1 MKEKDFEQ
9 LLGCLDIIRNM
20 YEHIRFVDPV
30 NSKVINVNEKNE
42 IDTEAEE
49 IKCYTFWGNTTVC
62 KNCISM
68 RAYIENKSFVKIEY
82 NPDKIVM
89 TTAVP
94 VELKEGRVVVE
105 LLKDATD
112 SLIFENKLSGDIT
125 ELLIMIDNINNL
137 AVRDALTG
145 IYNRRYINEKLP
157 IELMSSIINKKLL
170 SVIMIDIDHYKRVND
185 TYGHL
190 VGDTVLKTLTGIIQ
204 SCIRRD
210 TDWLAR
216 YGGEE
221 FLVCLPGA
229 PLRMTVEIAESMR
242 KAIESRTIVSGDHE
256 IKVTASFGVSCR
268 IYAKDNNYEDVI
280 EEADKNLLLAKR
292 NGRNRVEW

>member
-1 MKEKDFEQ
+1 MKESDFAQ

-30 NSKVINVNEKNE
+30 NSRVINVNEKNE
-42 IDTEAEE
+42 IDTETEE

-68 RAYIENKSFVKIEY
+68 RAYIENKSFVKIDY

-94 VELKEGRVVVE
+94 VELKERRVVVE
-105 LLKDATD
+105 LLKDATG
-112 SLIFENKLSGDIT
+112 SLIFENRLSGDIT
-125 ELLIMIDNINNL
+125 ELLMMIDNINNL

-157 IELMSSIINKKLL
+157 IELMSSIINKKFL

-185 TYGHL
+185 IYGHL
-190 VGDTVLKTLTGIIQ
+190 VGDTVLKTLTEVIQ

-229 PLRMTVEIAESMR
+229 PLRMAVEIAESMR
-242 KAIESRTIVSGDHE
+242 KAVESRVIVSGEHE
-256 IKVTASFGVSCR
+256 IKITASFGVSCG
-268 IYAKDNNYEDVI
+268 IYTMDNNYEDVI
-280 EEADKNLLLAKR
+280 EEADKKLLLAKR

>member
-1 MKEKDFEQ
+1 MKESDFAH
-9 LLGCLDIIRNM
+9 LLGCLEIIRDM

-42 IDTEAEE
+42 LDTKTEGV
-49 IKCYTFWGNTTVC
+49 KCYTYWGSTTAC

-82 NPDKIVM
+82 TPDKIVM
-89 TTAVP
+89 TTAFP

-112 SLIFENKLSGDIT
+112 SLIFENRLNGDIT

-170 SVIMIDIDHYKRVND
+170 SVIMIDIDHYKKVND

-190 VGDTVLKTLTGIIQ
+190 VGDTVLKTLAEIIQ

-221 FLVCLPGA
+221 FFVCLPGA
-229 PLRMTVEIAESMR
+229 PLRMTVEIAENMR
-242 KAIESRTIVSGDHE
+242 KAIEARTIVSGNRE
-256 IKVTASFGVSCR
+256 IRVTASFGVSCN
-268 IYAKDNNYEDVI
+268 IYTKDNNYEDVI
-280 EEADKNLLLAKR
+280 EDADKKLYLAKR

>member
-268 IYAKDNNYEDVI
+268 IYTKDNNYEDVI

>member
-105 LLKDATD
+105 LMKDATD

-157 IELMSSIINKKLL
+157 IELISSIVNKKLL

-242 KAIESRTIVSGDHE
+242 KAIESRAIVSGEHE

-268 IYAKDNNYEDVI
+268 IYTKDNNYEDVI

>member
-105 LLKDATD
+105 LMKDATD

-170 SVIMIDIDHYKRVND
+170 SVIMIDIDHYKKVND

-242 KAIESRTIVSGDHE
+242 KAIESRAIVSGEHE

-268 IYAKDNNYEDVI
+268 IYTKDNNYEDVI

>member
-105 LLKDATD
+105 LMKDATD

-170 SVIMIDIDHYKRVND
+170 SVIMIDIDHYKKVND

-221 FLVCLPGA
+221 FLVCLLGA

-242 KAIESRTIVSGDHE
+242 KAIESRAIVSGEHE

-268 IYAKDNNYEDVI
+268 IYTKDNNYEDVI

>member
-30 NSKVINVNEKNE
+30 NSKVININEKNE

-105 LLKDATD
+105 LMKDATD

-157 IELMSSIINKKLL
+157 IELISSIVNKKLL

-190 VGDTVLKTLTGIIQ
+190 VGDMVLKTLTGIIQ

-242 KAIESRTIVSGDHE
+242 KAIESRAIVSGEHE

-268 IYAKDNNYEDVI
+268 IYTKDNNYEDVI

>member
-105 LLKDATD
+105 LMKDATD

-190 VGDTVLKTLTGIIQ
+190 AGDTVLKTLTGIIQ

-242 KAIESRTIVSGDHE
+242 KAIESRAIVSGEHE

-268 IYAKDNNYEDVI
+268 IYTKDNNYEDVI

>member
-105 LLKDATD
+105 LMKDATD

-157 IELMSSIINKKLL
+157 IELISSIVNKKLL

-190 VGDTVLKTLTGIIQ
+190 VGDMVLKTLTGIIQ

-242 KAIESRTIVSGDHE
+242 KAIESRAIVSGEHE

-268 IYAKDNNYEDVI
+268 IYTKDNNYEDVI